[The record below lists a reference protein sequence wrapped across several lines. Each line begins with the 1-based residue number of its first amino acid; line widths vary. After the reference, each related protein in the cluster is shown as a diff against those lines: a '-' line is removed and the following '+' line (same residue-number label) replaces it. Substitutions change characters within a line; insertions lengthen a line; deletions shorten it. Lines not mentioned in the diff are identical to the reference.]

1 MAPPEVSSGTSGILQ
16 PFYYEQN
23 STFHKN
29 MNSEFKK
36 KVLNVFEVF
45 KFASESLIF
54 YLKIVSPQKRCFL
67 FF

>member
-1 MAPPEVSSGTSGILQ
+1 MVPPEVSSGTSGILQ
-16 PFYYEQN
+16 PFYYEQI
-23 STFHKN
+23 SPFHKN

-45 KFASESLIF
+45 KSASESLILH
-54 YLKIVSPQKRCFL
+54 LKMVSHQKKCFL